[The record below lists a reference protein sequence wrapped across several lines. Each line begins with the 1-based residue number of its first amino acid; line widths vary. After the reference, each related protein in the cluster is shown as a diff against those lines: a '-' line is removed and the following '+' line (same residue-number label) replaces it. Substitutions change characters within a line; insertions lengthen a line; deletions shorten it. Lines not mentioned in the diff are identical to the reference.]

1 MRLRKIESPLTA
13 TPLRTR
19 ILRGLC
25 VFLLALFVVPALLGL
40 GLGALLVSGLERES
54 DQRIAPA
61 REALQAVGMGDFEEF
76 AEYYAL
82 EGCGVR
88 AFHISEYDN
97 HEEQTDLHALLLSC
111 AGEAE
116 GWTVAPVTAAEYAA
130 QLPPE
135 MAFLLPK
142 EGLVFEASYRQGN
155 TAAFFDD
162 ETGLFLCF
170 LPGKTSGARQIKAAG
185 LTVSTGGWMY
195 EMDTHAGFFGDGY
208 AFKACIVPA
217 EERAALKAA
226 ISAHADWHE
235 GSIFQAEYARL
246 HQTFYK
252 VPELYPAADTVFDA
266 WYYVDDFARQ
276 HPDFEPSVSLSNA
289 PFPAVMQEAGAVL
302 SGNWT
307 VAFYDADTGLFIF
320 YEFDS

>member
-1 MRLRKIESPLTA
+1 MRLRKGESPLTA
-13 TPLRTR
+13 APLRKK
-19 ILRGLC
+19 ILQAVC
-25 VFLLALFVVPALLGL
+25 VLALALFVVPALLGL
-40 GLGALLVSGLERES
+40 GLGSLLVAGISHEQEQL
-54 DQRIAPA
+54 DAPA
-61 REALQAVGMGDFEEF
+61 REALRAVGLGDCEKF
-76 AEYYAL
+76 AEYYVL

-111 AGEAE
+111 ADEAE
-116 GWTVAPVTAAEYAA
+116 GWTVAPVTAEEYAA
-130 QLPPE
+130 QLPPG
-135 MAFLLPK
+135 ADFLLPDAA
-142 EGLVFEASYRQGN
+142 LVFEASYRQGN

-195 EMDTHAGFFGDGY
+195 EMDTHGGFFGDGY

-235 GSIFQAEYARL
+235 GSIFQAEYTRL

-252 VPELYPAADTVFDA
+252 VPDLHPAADTVFDA

-276 HPDFEPSVSLSNA
+276 YPDFAPSASLSNA

-307 VAFYDADTGLFIF
+307 AAFYDEDTGLFIF